1 MRSPIQGEPR
11 DTTKTRL
18 ALGILGHKTSAHCST
33 VEQEKAKNQISKL
46 LAHCSP
52 RSADTR
58 SPRGSQHPNTG
69 DSHPAVVPHLCPHPK
84 PPRAPRK
91 AAPLPCNFPEATLV
105 SECERTWLFLRMPCG
120 ADDCPSEKLDRRNRP
135 RPQLPPPLAPCSPRE
150 ETESSFWELLEE
162 KRLELLLL
170 LLLVLALLQARPR
183 RPKLPMARYS
193 GPSLGS
199 LCASSWLPVQV
210 SSLWLVVLELISL
223 AGEKGSLGEG
233 MRELGCSREVLS
245 SLKEEERVAG
255 QCSWGWLVLEQT
267 EELAGLLSEGRQ
279 EGGITHTAWH
289 KHPPYGTKHVASNR
303 HAHPPRAKARDLH
316 ANTGRVLLTQRT

>member
-1 MRSPIQGEPR
+1 MLSSLLWVEP
-11 DTTKTRL
+11 DT
-18 ALGILGHKTSAHCST
+18 
-33 VEQEKAKNQISKL
+33 
-46 LAHCSP
+46 
-52 RSADTR
+52 
-58 SPRGSQHPNTG
+58 
-69 DSHPAVVPHLCPHPK
+69 
-84 PPRAPRK
+84 
-91 AAPLPCNFPEATLV
+91 APLPLPVSPWDSCNFPEATLV

-183 RPKLPMARYS
+183 RPKFPMARYS
-193 GPSLGS
+193 GPSFAS

-233 MRELGCSREVLS
+233 TRELGCSREVLP
-245 SLKEEERVAG
+245 SLKEEDRVAG

-267 EELAGLLSEGRQ
+267 EELAGLLSGRPDEAGWGRLEKDPQ
-279 EGGITHTAWH
+279 WRCCTQPADGA
-289 KHPPYGTKHVASNR
+289 YGD
-303 HAHPPRAKARDLH
+303 PGRAVRLWLFVTGDGPSPLLVSRLSAR
-316 ANTGRVLLTQRT
+316 

>member
-1 MRSPIQGEPR
+1 M
-11 DTTKTRL
+11 
-18 ALGILGHKTSAHCST
+18 
-33 VEQEKAKNQISKL
+33 
-46 LAHCSP
+46 
-52 RSADTR
+52 
-58 SPRGSQHPNTG
+58 
-69 DSHPAVVPHLCPHPK
+69 
-84 PPRAPRK
+84 
-91 AAPLPCNFPEATLV
+91 

-135 RPQLPPPLAPCSPRE
+135 RPQLPPPLAPCSPME

-279 EGGITHTAWH
+279 EGGITHTPPGT
-289 KHPPYGTKHVASNR
+289 KTPPYGTWLQTGMPTHHGQGQGISTPTQAEFSSHKEPNTKHKEGKPLSQ
-303 HAHPPRAKARDLH
+303 PQLH
-316 ANTGRVLLTQRT
+316 CSSAWTRVLASEMIQPEACALQTDTE